1 MQVLSV
7 IPTIVSLYLIRVR
20 QDRWPET
27 SLVKSQ
33 MKTEKETFCSSSTV
47 AELRHVQADGGGG
60 SGYFCVFFS
69 MFSMLLDSRG
79 FLGALCVD

>member
-27 SLVKSQ
+27 FLVKSQ

-60 SGYFCVFFS
+60 SGYFWGFFS
-69 MFSMLLDSRG
+69 MFSMLLDTRDL
-79 FLGALCVD
+79 LGALCVD

>member
-1 MQVLSV
+1 
-7 IPTIVSLYLIRVR
+7 
-20 QDRWPET
+20 
-27 SLVKSQ
+27 

-47 AELRHVQADGGGG
+47 AELRHVQSDGGGG

-69 MFSMLLDSRG
+69 MFSMLLDTRD